1 MKDIQWQ
8 TPAIEGYGKIKF
20 YPQSKHLPTNNHEYK
35 LLFNIGSSKT
45 KQGVNAALWRMARA
59 INLFKVSGIDA
70 DQVKLAA
77 IVYGKAYTLALTDEK
92 YKELKG
98 KPNPNLD
105 LLKKLVESNVRIYIC
120 GQSIAGNNIEV
131 SDINHYVEISLSALL
146 TFPAMTA
153 QGYTLIP

>member
-70 DQVKLAA
+70 DQVNSLPLYMVKL
-77 IVYGKAYTLALTDEK
+77 TLWHSPMKSTR
-92 YKELKG
+92 
-98 KPNPNLD
+98 N
-105 LLKKLVESNVRIYIC
+105 
-120 GQSIAGNNIEV
+120 
-131 SDINHYVEISLSALL
+131 
-146 TFPAMTA
+146 
-153 QGYTLIP
+153 